1 MQDKILQ
8 MLMNKDEITW
18 QTILLD
24 LVKTG
29 ELNPWDVDI
38 STLSKKYVEIVRK
51 MQEANLFVSAKV
63 LLASAILL
71 KIKAE
76 RLLSEGIAAI
86 DYYLYPQ
93 EDVEELEEY
102 AGRKRIVLDVSPVL
116 TIKTPMPRKRRV
128 TVSDLLG
135 ALDKALEVNERR
147 VLRRAREAHVPE
159 KMMVPD
165 KSKDI
170 TVLIKELHSKM
181 KDFFKFKPEITFSE
195 LVGSNIREDKLL
207 TFAPLLH
214 LANQSTVN
222 LNQFEHFGEIYIKLF
237 EV

>member
-1 MQDKILQ
+1 
-8 MLMNKDEITW
+8 MNKDEITW

-24 LVKTG
+24 LVKSG

-38 STLSKKYVEIVRK
+38 SILSQKYIEIVRK
-51 MQEANLFVSAKV
+51 LQEANLFISAKV

-71 KIKAE
+71 KIKSE

-102 AGRKRIVLDVSPVL
+102 NGRKRIVLDVSPVL

-159 KMMVPD
+159 TMMVPD
-165 KSKDI
+165 RKKDI
-170 TVLIKELHSKM
+170 TILIKELNERIKG
-181 KDFFKFKPEITFSE
+181 FFKVKPEITFSE

-214 LANQSTVN
+214 LANQSEVD

-237 EV
+237 NV